1 MSVLKIAGLICM
13 IAGGAGVGYS
23 MSVQVGRRYQQLQE
37 LQRMVAFLMGEITY
51 ASTPLPE
58 ALKHAAQRLE
68 EPFASFLNELAKEMM
83 RFPSKTFAKLFS
95 QNVYHYLKGSSLD
108 KKDLEMLCHMGTSL
122 GYLDRDMQLRT
133 LQLYE
138 TELKQEMLTVYE
150 TMPGRKNLYQTLGIM
165 GGLFLVILF
174 L

>member
-1 MSVLKIAGLICM
+1 MSVLKVIGLICM

-23 MSVQVGRRYQQLQE
+23 MSVQVGRRYRQLQA

-51 ASTPLPE
+51 GNTPLPE
-58 ALKHAAQRLE
+58 ALKHAAERME

-83 RFPSKTFAKLFS
+83 KFPSKTFAELFS
-95 QNVYHYLKGSSLD
+95 QNVYHHLKGSSLD

-138 TELKQEMLTVYE
+138 TELNQEVVAAYE
-150 TMPGRKNLYQTLGIM
+150 TMPGRQKLYQTLGIM